1 MGHII
6 TIASS
11 KGGAG
16 KTALC
21 MVLAGNLAAL
31 GRNPAVVD
39 ADPNRSFSDWC
50 AYNYEG
56 APLHCIAETRETA
69 VVEQAQAL
77 AETHGVVLID
87 TAGFGNRTALMATG
101 TADLVLI
108 PVMPD
113 RHSVREAIRT
123 AEEVASVARMTRRP
137 IPVRAVGSRWHRN
150 GLAERA
156 ATADLSA
163 AGVVM
168 ARGTLPALSA
178 MDKATFS
185 GDVPLVGSVGVAVD
199 QLLREV
205 QEVVG

>member
-21 MVLAGNLAAL
+21 MVLGANMAAL
-31 GRNPAVVD
+31 GRRTAVVD
-39 ADPNRSFSDWC
+39 ADPNRSFSDWH
-50 AYNYEG
+50 AYNYDRT
-56 APLHCIAETRETA
+56 PFDCVAETRETA

-77 AETHGVVLID
+77 AETHDTVLID
-87 TAGFGNRTALMATG
+87 TAGFGNRTALMAMG
-101 TADLVLI
+101 TADLVLV

-123 AEEVASVARMTRRP
+123 AAEVAAVGKLARRV
-137 IPVRAVGSRWHRN
+137 IPVRAVGSRWHKG

-156 ATADLSA
+156 AVADLAA
-163 AGVVM
+163 AGVTL

-185 GDVPLVGSVGVAVD
+185 GDVPLVGSVGAAVD
-199 QLLREV
+199 RLLE
-205 QEVVG
+205 EIGEGVG